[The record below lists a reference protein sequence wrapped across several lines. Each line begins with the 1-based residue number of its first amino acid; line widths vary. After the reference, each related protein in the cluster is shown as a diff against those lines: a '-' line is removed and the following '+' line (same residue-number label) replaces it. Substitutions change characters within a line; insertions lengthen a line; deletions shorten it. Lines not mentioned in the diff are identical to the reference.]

1 MFSTKLSIP
10 IIEQHQKTECGL
22 CCVAMISSYYKHE
35 VTMEELREVLET
47 GRDGTNFIQ
56 LIEMLESI
64 GFETNAFK
72 VPNFKD
78 KYKNIKTP
86 CIALW
91 KSRHFIIIEKISKK
105 YIYVV
110 DPEVGKIRY
119 SYDDFADGFSE
130 YLIQIILSKK
140 VEKRKKRIDYR
151 LVFNSIFKEW
161 KYFIFVFIFTSL
173 TYLLMFFVPII
184 IKEIINALSQD
195 RQVFELHQYLYLLI
209 FVFVVYY
216 LVILFQ
222 GLSILR
228 LRVNIDEGLNVKTIG
243 KLFRLPYKFYS
254 NRSRGDLIYSINS
267 LPNIRELFANRIV
280 TGFLDIGIVIAI
292 GSYLYLLNSYLL
304 LTCTILFLVNLVIL
318 YIFRQIIE
326 QNKKMSTILQNNLQ
340 NKQMEIMYSMMG
352 IKMEGLEQDIYRQW
366 REHYDRYIYRYI
378 ATEKFSNFINSLL
391 QTITFVSPFIVL
403 MISMILYSE
412 NKLDIGTVISTY
424 SFAGIFFSKTDT
436 IFNTFITLINSKNFI
451 SRIYDILVQQEESE
465 GNENIELQG
474 NIRFENVNFSY
485 VNNGKLVLKN
495 INLSIKKGEKIAI
508 VGTSGSGKSTLSKL
522 LVGLYKP
529 TQGSVYFDEFEIED
543 LNLNNLRKQIGIV
556 PQDMTLF
563 NKTIRENICD
573 GIDVSQNEIELV
585 CLATNIHNDI
595 VGMPL
600 GYNTLVSEMGMNLS
614 GGQRQRIVLARA
626 LIKKPKILLL
636 DEATS
641 YLDNI
646 NERNIM
652 NFFKEQRITTI
663 VIAHR
668 LSTIIDSD
676 KIFVFENGEIVES
689 GKHEDLM
696 HKENGLYKMMHM
708 TFSKKGE

>member
-1 MFSTKLSIP
+1 MFNTKTNIP
-10 IIEQHQKTECGL
+10 IMEQHQKTECGL

-35 VTMEELREVLET
+35 ITMEELRTRLET
-47 GRDGTNFIQ
+47 GRDGTSFSQ
-56 LIEMLESI
+56 LIDILESI
-64 GFETNAFK
+64 GFETKAFK
-72 VPNFKD
+72 VPNFEA
-78 KYKNIKTP
+78 KYENIKTP

-91 KSRHFIIIEKISKK
+91 KSRHFIVIEKVTKK

-110 DPEVGKIRY
+110 DPELGKIRY
-119 SYDDFADGFSE
+119 SYGDFSDGFSE
-130 YLIQIILSKK
+130 YLIQIISSEK
-140 VEKRKKRIDYR
+140 VQIRKKRIDYR
-151 LVFNSIFKEW
+151 LVVNSIFKEW
-161 KYFIFVFIFTSL
+161 KHFIWVFLFTSL
-173 TYLLMFFVPII
+173 TYLLTFFVPII
-184 IKEIINALSQD
+184 IKEIINSLSKDQ
-195 RQVFELHQYLYLLI
+195 RIFELYEYIYLLI
-209 FVFVVYY
+209 VIFVAYY

-228 LRVNIDEGLNVKTIG
+228 LRVNIDGNLNIKVIE
-243 KLFRLPYKFYS
+243 KLLRLPYKFYS

-280 TGFLDIGIVIAI
+280 TGFLDIGIIIAI
-292 GSYLYLLNSYLL
+292 GSYLYLLDSYLL
-304 LTCTILFLVNLVIL
+304 IACTIIFSVNLVIL

-326 QNKKMSTILQNNLQ
+326 QNKKMSSVFQNNLQ
-340 NKQMEIMYSMMG
+340 NKQIEMIYSMLG
-352 IKMEGLEQDIYRQW
+352 IKMEGFEQNIYLQW
-366 REHYDRYIYRYI
+366 REHYDKYIYRYTV
-378 ATEKFSNFINSLL
+378 TEKFSNRINSLL
-391 QTITFVSPFIVL
+391 QTITFISPFIVL
-403 MISMILYSE
+403 VVSVILYSE

-436 IFNTFITLINSKNFI
+436 IFNTFITAINSKVFI
-451 SRIYDILVQQEESE
+451 SRIYDVLVQEEDKN
-465 GNENIELQG
+465 GNKNIDLQG
-474 NIRFENVNFSY
+474 NIRFQNVSFSY
-485 VNNGKLVLKN
+485 VKNGKLVLKN
-495 INLSIKKGEKIAI
+495 INLSIKRGEKIAI
-508 VGTSGSGKSTLSKL
+508 VGASGSGKSTLSKL

-529 TQGSVYFDEFEIED
+529 SQGGVYFDEVEIED
-543 LNLNNLRKQIGIV
+543 LNLNSLRKQIGIV

-573 GIDVSQNEIELV
+573 DISVSQNEIELV
-585 CLATNIHNDI
+585 CRATNIHNDI

-652 NFFKEQRITTI
+652 NFFKKQKITTI

-676 KIFVFENGEIVES
+676 KIFVFENGEIIES
-689 GKHEDLM
+689 GKHAALM
-696 HKENGLYKMMHM
+696 GSEKGFYKMMH
-708 TFSKKGE
+708 TTVNS